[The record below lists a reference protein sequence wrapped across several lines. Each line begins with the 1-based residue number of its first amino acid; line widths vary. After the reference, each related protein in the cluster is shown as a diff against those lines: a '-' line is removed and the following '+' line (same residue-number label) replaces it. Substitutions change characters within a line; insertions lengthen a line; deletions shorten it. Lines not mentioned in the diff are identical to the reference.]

1 MIKYLFAKIASKNGL
16 PIGASPVRLAGVAST
31 ATLGLILWIGASGCE
46 TTQPQSASPP
56 VAAPSTNT
64 GSDSLVA
71 YLRNVETPS
80 TPSAASAAS
89 TATTGATASLA
100 ATGTAAPAAATA
112 GSASLLLHEGD
123 VLQIKFPGAPEMD
136 ALQTIRSDGKIT
148 ISMVGDIKVSGLTP
162 DLARQALLDA
172 CGPQLKVKEVTV
184 SVQSS
189 AFIFYVTGS
198 VLRPG
203 KLIEDR
209 PVTPL
214 EAVIEAGI
222 DPTKSN
228 LAKVKVIRTDENG
241 HTTTKILNLQK
252 IIDKGRTE
260 PFTLKPYDIIYVPEK
275 FSMF

>member
-16 PIGASPVRLAGVAST
+16 PTGASPVRLAGVAAT
-31 ATLGLILWIGASGCE
+31 ATLGLILWIGASGCQ
-46 TTQPQSASPP
+46 TTQPQPASPP
-56 VAAPSTNT
+56 ASAPSANA
-64 GSDSLVA
+64 GSDPLLA
-71 YLRNVETPS
+71 YLRNAEAAS
-80 TPSAASAAS
+80 NPSASS
-89 TATTGATASLA
+89 TAPTGAAATSA
-100 ATGTAAPAAATA
+100 ATGTAVTPAATPT
-112 GSASLLLHEGD
+112 SPSLLLHEGD
-123 VLQIKFPGAPEMD
+123 VLQIRFPGAPEMD

-184 SVQSS
+184 TVQSS

-228 LAKVKVIRTDENG
+228 LAKVKIIRTDENG
-241 HTTTKILNLQK
+241 RTTTKVLNLQK

-260 PFTLKPYDIIYVPEK
+260 PFTLKPYDVIYVPEK
-275 FSMF
+275 FSIF